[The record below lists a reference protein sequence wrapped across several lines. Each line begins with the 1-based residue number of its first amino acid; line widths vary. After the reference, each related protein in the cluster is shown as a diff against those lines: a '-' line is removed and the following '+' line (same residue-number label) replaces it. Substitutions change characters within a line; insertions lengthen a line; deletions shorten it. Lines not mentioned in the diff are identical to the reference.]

1 LLNPTFGY
9 DKLFDGDD
17 IYIVSNNKLDNKLAL
32 MADKLDIPE
41 DNRFEYDEDYLEILY
56 DDMEESFMEETM
68 EGGKP
73 NNRLIIFDDCGY
85 SGSLKNKQSGIISKM
100 ICNGRHLNL
109 SQIYTSQRFS
119 QVSTTLRTNL
129 TGAILFNTSMKE
141 LELITEDMNYM
152 TTKKEFVNIFREVT
166 KEPRQFMV
174 VNFSNKPEEMYMN
187 TEFEPI
193 AWK

>member
-1 LLNPTFGY
+1 
-9 DKLFDGDD
+9 
-17 IYIVSNNKLDNKLAL
+17 
-32 MADKLDIPE
+32 
-41 DNRFEYDEDYLEILY
+41 
-56 DDMEESFMEETM
+56 
-68 EGGKP
+68 
-73 NNRLIIFDDCGY
+73 
-85 SGSLKNKQSGIISKM
+85 
-100 ICNGRHLNL
+100 
-109 SQIYTSQRFS
+109 
-119 QVSTTLRTNL
+119 
-129 TGAILFNTSMKE
+129 MKE